1 MDMKHQTLTRAGF
14 RLGAALSVLVLL
26 NGCVTAGAGGGPSL
40 ARFNN
45 PADVCNDQRQPLLAT
60 ESQLSQTMVAGALIG
75 GVAGAGVAAAVSDGD
90 AGAIL
95 AGALIGGLAGA
106 SLGYHEGL
114 SRRHASREAILDEID
129 QDAGQDATSFST
141 ARGTIAALNACR
153 NRQIDATEAAHAA
166 GRLSTAQAKARLD
179 RVRLA
184 VDQDNELIHQV
195 LGHMTRRTDTYLDAA
210 RRTTDLDES
219 TILGAAADY
228 EPGAILWNPATKS
241 GRILEVSVPSANL
254 RAGPGTRHRVVG
266 SLRSGDTVKARGQS
280 GDWIGVEHDS
290 GPAFIHAS
298 LIAPRGATTT
308 TAALAPKPRP
318 AVDTDLQRAVLEAR
332 DTEAAGQQNKAQLS
346 SRLDDLYT
354 ILGTN

>member
-1 MDMKHQTLTRAGF
+1 MKHQTLTRAGF
-14 RLGAALSVLVLL
+14 RLGAALSVLGLL
-26 NGCVTAGAGGGPSL
+26 SGCVTTGAGGSL
-40 ARFNN
+40 ARFND
-45 PADVCNDQRQPLLAT
+45 PADACNSQRQPLLAT

-75 GVAGAGVAAAVSDGD
+75 GLAGAGVAAAVSDRD

-95 AGALIGGLAGA
+95 PGILVD
-106 SLGYHEGL
+106 LG
-114 SRRHASREAILDEID
+114 
-129 QDAGQDATSFST
+129 QNAGQDAESFST
-141 ARGTIAALNACR
+141 ARGTITALNACR
-153 NRQIDATEAAHAA
+153 NRQIDTTEADHAA

-179 RVRLA
+179 QVRLA

-210 RRTTDLDES
+210 RRTTDLDDS

-228 EPGAILWNPATKS
+228 EPGAILWNPTTGTGKT
-241 GRILEVSVPSANL
+241 LEVAATSANL
-254 RAGPGTRHRVVG
+254 RAGPGTGHRVVG
-266 SLRSGDTVKARGQS
+266 NLRRGDTVKARGQS
-280 GDWIGVEHDS
+280 GEWIGVEHGN

-298 LIAPRGATTT
+298 LIAPHGTTQHETT

-332 DTEAAGQQNKAQLS
+332 DTEAAGRQNKAQLS